1 MEKYF
6 LEVVKLVNE
15 LGDNQD
21 KVFGEIEYVANGDKE
36 LKVTRRDKKT
46 FKYLERCQI
55 YVENND
61 EKSWNNIVNMIK
73 YYVIGGYKND

>member
-36 LKVTRRDKKT
+36 LKVTIRDKKT
-46 FKYLERCQI
+46 FKYLVRCQI
-55 YVENND
+55 YVDNND

>member
-21 KVFGEIEYVANGDKE
+21 QKIPNQEHTYQRGHH
-36 LKVTRRDKKT
+36 
-46 FKYLERCQI
+46 
-55 YVENND
+55 
-61 EKSWNNIVNMIK
+61 
-73 YYVIGGYKND
+73 

>member
-36 LKVTRRDKKT
+36 WKVTIRDKKT

>member
-15 LGDNQD
+15 LGDNQY

-36 LKVTRRDKKT
+36 LKVTIRDKKT

>member
-6 LEVVKLVNE
+6 LKVVKLVNE

-36 LKVTRRDKKT
+36 LKVTIRDKKT

>member
-21 KVFGEIEYVANGDKE
+21 KVFCEIEYVANGDKE
-36 LKVTRRDKKT
+36 LKVTIRDKKT

>member
-36 LKVTRRDKKT
+36 LKVTIRDKKT
-46 FKYLERCQI
+46 FKYLRI
-55 YVENND
+55 
-61 EKSWNNIVNMIK
+61 NITINYSLHFK
-73 YYVIGGYKND
+73 